1 MDNSPI
7 SRFSDKVEQ
16 LIAYCER
23 LEEDNARL
31 AKSQEQLQS
40 ERSKLLQKNDLAKT
54 KIEGMIGRLRALEQ
68 S

>member
-1 MDNSPI
+1 MDNSSI

-16 LIAYCER
+16 LLAYCQR

-31 AKSQEQLQS
+31 QQSQEELHN
-40 ERSKLLQKNDLAKT
+40 ERTQLLQKNELAKS

-68 S
+68 N

>member
-31 AKSQEQLQS
+31 IKSQEQLQS

-54 KIEGMIGRLRALEQ
+54 KFEGMIGRLRALEQ
-68 S
+68 R